1 MWQNLPTFSGE
12 GGQDITI
19 TFIDLVEAFVKLQHW
34 FCKKLEMTTPAQ
46 IKVTCTLIYY
56 YSSTF
61 KFLLVLFYEVTEN
74 NRFLYTEFK
83 TEITGT
89 YPYLLNGD
97 EI

>member
-46 IKVTCTLIYY
+46 IKVTCMLITIHQHL
-56 YSSTF
+56 SSCW
-61 KFLLVLFYEVTEN
+61 FY
-74 NRFLYTEFK
+74 FMK
-83 TEITGT
+83 
-89 YPYLLNGD
+89 
-97 EI
+97 